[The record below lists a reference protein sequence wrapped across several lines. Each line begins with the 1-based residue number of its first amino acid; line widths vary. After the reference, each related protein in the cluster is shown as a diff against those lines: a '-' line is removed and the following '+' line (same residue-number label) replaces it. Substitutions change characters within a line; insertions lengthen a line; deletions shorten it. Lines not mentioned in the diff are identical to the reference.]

1 MTCCITALMPISLS
15 RRTYIIGVK
24 MVKRWRERYTA
35 AYKNFPFA
43 PPNFDGAP
51 FRARLPEP
59 PYPNAPG
66 WKCSV
71 YYYWW
76 EYLRR
81 HAGYRD
87 TCHNAGKG
95 EYAELYKSFGDVHAG
110 DFETWWWQHLW
121 LFTFVSEAL
130 DIDPTRKY
138 YVESDGVFLHVG
150 YARSKTQM
158 LSAVRDTLDNLER
171 RKMLKSVRH
180 LYRYYPFGRPRLPS
194 LHQHL
199 LVWDAKQANPTAADA
214 DLADLA
220 GLNVIDKETLDELA
234 ALKREGLYTSDLER
248 QIRRSKQLAVQR
260 HLRIAQ
266 QYIDNA
272 ARGEFPKRDAR

>member
-1 MTCCITALMPISLS
+1 MTCCITDLMPITLHQ
-15 RRTYIIGVK
+15 RTYIIGVN
-24 MVKRWRERYTA
+24 MAERWLERDIA

-43 PPNFDGAP
+43 PPQFDGAP

-59 PYPNAPG
+59 PYPAAPG

-81 HAGYRD
+81 HSGYRD
-87 TCHNAGKG
+87 TCQNAGEG
-95 EYAELYKSFGDVHAG
+95 EYAVLYKAFGNVHAG
-110 DFETWWWQHLW
+110 DFESWWWRHLW
-121 LFTFVSEAL
+121 LFTFVSEAI

-138 YVESDGVFLHVG
+138 FVECDGVFLHVG

-171 RKMLKSVRH
+171 RMKLKSVRH
-180 LYRYYPFGRPRLPS
+180 LYRYYPNGRPRLQS

-199 LVWDAKQANPTAADA
+199 MVWDAKQANPTAADA

-220 GLNVIDKETLDELA
+220 GLNLIEQDTLDTLA
-234 ALKREGLYTSDLER
+234 NLKRQAVYTRDLER
-248 QIRRSKQLAVQR
+248 QIHRTKQLAVQR

-266 QYIDNA
+266 QYIENA
-272 ARGEFPKRDAR
+272 ARGEFPKRDTR